1 MSFLS
6 GIGDF
11 VGDLFGG
18 NNAGHQAMGY
28 YNQIPDILKQYL
40 KPYADRGNAVYPS
53 LQQHTDQLLNDPSGL
68 LNHLSQGYQSSPG
81 YQFQVNQAQQASNR
95 ASSAKGML
103 GSPMQQ
109 QQMAGTVNGL
119 AQQDFNQYLSH
130 VLGLYNQGLN
140 SEQGIYNSGANASH
154 SLGENL
160 SNALMSQGNL
170 AYSNATNQNQSSQQ
184 LLGMLLGLAGGF
196 L

>member
-6 GIGDF
+6 GI
-11 VGDLFGG
+11 GDLFGG
-18 NNAGHQAMGY
+18 NNAGDQAMGY

-53 LQQHTDQLLNDPSGL
+53 LQKDTDQLLNDPGGL
-68 LNHLSQGYQSSPG
+68 LNHLSQDYQQSPG

-95 ASSAKGML
+95 ASAAKGML

-119 AQQDFNQYLSH
+119 ANQDFNHYLSH
-130 VLGLYNQGLN
+130 VLGLYGQGLN
-140 SEQGIYNSGANASH
+140 SEQGIYNNGANASR

-160 SNALMSQGNL
+160 SSALMSQGNL
-170 AYSNATNQNQSSQQ
+170 AYSNATNQNQSNQQ
-184 LLGMLLGLAGGF
+184 LLGMLLGLASGF

>member
-6 GIGDF
+6 GIGNF

-18 NNAGHQAMGY
+18 NNTDHQAMGY

-53 LQQHTDQLLNDPSGL
+53 LQQHTDHLLNDPSGL

-81 YQFQVNQAQQASNR
+81 YQFQVNQAQQASNH
-95 ASSAKGML
+95 ASAAKGML

-109 QQMAGTVNGL
+109 QQIAGTVDEL

-130 VLGLYNQGLN
+130 ILGLYSQGLN

-160 SNALMSQGNL
+160 SNTLMSQGNL
-170 AYSNATNQNQSSQQ
+170 AYSNASNQNQSNQQ
-184 LLGMLLGLAGGF
+184 LLGMLLGLASVF

>member
-6 GIGDF
+6 GI
-11 VGDLFGG
+11 GDLFGG
-18 NNAGHQAMGY
+18 NNAGDQAMGY

-53 LQQHTDQLLNDPSGL
+53 LQQHTDQLLNDPGGL
-68 LNHLSQGYQSSPG
+68 LNHLSQGYQQSPG

-95 ASSAKGML
+95 ASAAKGML

-119 AQQDFNQYLSH
+119 ANQDFNHYLSH
-130 VLGLYNQGLN
+130 VLGLYGQGLN
-140 SEQGIYNSGANASH
+140 SEQGIYNNGANASR

-160 SNALMSQGNL
+160 SSALMSQGNL
-170 AYSNATNQNQSSQQ
+170 AYSNATNQNQSNQQ
-184 LLGMLLGLAGGF
+184 LLGMLLGLASGF